1 MKTNIVETG
10 VVIERNGTTAKV
22 LLGKGTSCR
31 GCAMAKLG
39 MCRPGGANMI
49 FTVDNTINAEV
60 GDTVMLGL
68 RKEVH
73 LRGYFI
79 AFIMPLL
86 IFIVASLTG
95 YLISIYTGLMGLE
108 VLSGFTGLALAIGV
122 SLKKIKV
129 MDSTERMHI
138 KRVVRDTEQ
147 LGDTYSSAEGIDYLK
162 GFQVGKNN
170 TVKIDTENS
179 Q

>member
-10 VVIERNGTTAKV
+10 VVIEKNGTTAKV

-68 RKEVH
+68 KREVH
-73 LRGYFI
+73 WKGYFI
-79 AFIMPLL
+79 AFVLPLL
-86 IFIVASLTG
+86 VFVVASVTG
-95 YLISIYTGLMGLE
+95 YVISLYTGIEGIE
-108 VLSGFTGLALAIGV
+108 VLSGFVGLAFAIIF
-122 SLKKIKV
+122 SINRLKR

-138 KRVVRDTEQ
+138 KRVVRERQ
-147 LGDTYSSAEGIDYLK
+147 EMGEFFSGAEGIDYLK
-162 GFQVGKNN
+162 GFQTGKNT
-170 TVKIDTENS
+170 TVETDTDS
-179 Q
+179 G

>member
-68 RKEVH
+68 KRDVH
-73 LRGYFI
+73 WKGYFI

-95 YLISIYTGLMGLE
+95 YLISIYTGFMGVE
-108 VLSGFTGLALAIGV
+108 VLSGFTGLALAIV
-122 SLKKIKV
+122 FSLKKIKE
-129 MDSTERMHI
+129 MDSHERMHI
-138 KRVVRDTEQ
+138 KRVVREREEMSEV
-147 LGDTYSSAEGIDYLK
+147 YSGAEGIDYLK
-162 GFQVGKNN
+162 GFQGR
-170 TVKIDTENS
+170 
-179 Q
+179 